1 MKNVVIITT
10 IREGK
15 SKGIDGARMILP
27 PMPWPNYAKAKD
39 ADLKAIFAYL
49 KSTTPIK
56 NIVPAPIPPHMI
68 AKKG

>member
-15 SKGIDGARMILP
+15 SKSIDGAPTILP

-39 ADLKAIFAYL
+39 EDLKAIFAYL
-49 KSTTPIK
+49 KSTAPIK
-56 NIVPAPIPPHMI
+56 NVVPAPIPPQMI
-68 AKKG
+68 AKKR